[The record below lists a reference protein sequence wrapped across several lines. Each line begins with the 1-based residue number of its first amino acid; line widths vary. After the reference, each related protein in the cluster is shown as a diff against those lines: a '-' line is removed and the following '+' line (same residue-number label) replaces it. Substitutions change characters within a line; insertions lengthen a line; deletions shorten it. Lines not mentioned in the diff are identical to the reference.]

1 MTPVPQSGPNIDWLD
16 EELRR
21 EKGVTAELSD
31 TVDKQQVTLVDQA
44 QRIMA
49 LETRLSKL
57 QAQLVRIPEVE
68 EALQRTREEVVLMLA
83 ELRQEQQKRET
94 EFLRNRQ
101 AEREQVIRAVQE
113 IQSELTR
120 LGAVEQAVAVLR
132 AEEQRINETVLRM
145 RQELEAL
152 GRHLPRA
159 EEARRGLADAID
171 KNAVAVSQTEAALEE
186 SRQVQHDH
194 LSRLLLL
201 EDASV
206 RTGQQMAELQE
217 MRRQLTDQ
225 QTELLEN
232 QRRAERARAQAMA
245 EWGRRLEG
253 YAHQLEGWSDQLR
266 YFTDHHE
273 KNRRV
278 LREVQELAQEISQQQ
293 DRLRQLQRVAE
304 EQLRRELREWR
315 SENDRRWT
323 QEVERHERYTEGQ
336 AERDEA
342 QEQGLEDL
350 AQLQADLA
358 ARLGSLDDRT
368 SASRA
373 ELLADLANVK
383 GIQQRLL
390 QRLVDTV
397 GKSVAELDGSL
408 KEVEAQ

>member
-1 MTPVPQSGPNIDWLD
+1 MSPVPQSAPNIDWLD

-21 EKGVTAELSD
+21 EKGLTAELSD
-31 TVDKQQVTLVDQA
+31 TVDKQQVALVDQA

-101 AEREQVIRAVQE
+101 AEREQVVRAVQE
-113 IQSELTR
+113 IQSELAR
-120 LGAVEQAVAVLR
+120 LGAVEQSVAVLR

-145 RQELEAL
+145 RQELESL

-171 KNAVAVSQTEAALEE
+171 KNAVAVGQTEAALEE
-186 SRQVQHDH
+186 SRQVQNDH

-206 RTGQQMAELQE
+206 RTDQQMAELQE

-323 QEVERHERYTEGQ
+323 QEVERHERYAGGQ

-342 QEQGLEDL
+342 QDQALDHL

-358 ARLGSLDDRT
+358 GRLGSLEDRT
-368 SASRA
+368 SSSRLG
-373 ELLADLANVK
+373 LLADLANVK

-390 QRLVDTV
+390 QKLIDTV
-397 GKSVAELDGSL
+397 GESVAELDGSL
-408 KEVEAQ
+408 REEEE